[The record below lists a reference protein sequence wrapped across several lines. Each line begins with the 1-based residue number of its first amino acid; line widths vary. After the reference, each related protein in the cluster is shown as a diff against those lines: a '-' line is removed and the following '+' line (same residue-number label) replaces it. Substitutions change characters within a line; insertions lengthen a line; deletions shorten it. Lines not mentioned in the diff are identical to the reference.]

1 MTNTDSPLDGILGS
15 VIQEAIEYQAA
26 NDGEDTLTHAR
37 YLEESRKEAIA
48 AINTYT
54 TNKIIEARLDEL
66 QKLNDWTINGMKTVD
81 DICMHLDQ
89 KIYVLDGRI
98 KALNHR
104 KDKHD

>member
-48 AINTYT
+48 AINAYT
-54 TNKIIEARLDEL
+54 TNKIIEARIDEL
-66 QKLNDWTINGMKTVD
+66 DMFDIDDNAYRKRRINQLK
-81 DICMHLDQ
+81 DI
-89 KIYVLDGRI
+89 KGGV
-98 KALNHR
+98 K
-104 KDKHD
+104 